1 MGCWDRFGPT
11 RSSQH
16 TEHTLEQN
24 DRPEAV
30 KFDLPSLHV
39 FAVSGVDIA
48 FDEDEHV
55 ARRQG

>member
-1 MGCWDRFGPT
+1 M
-11 RSSQH
+11 
-16 TEHTLEQN
+16 LEQN
-24 DRPEAV
+24 GRPEAV